1 MKKPVNILLL
11 TAFAP
16 ILIVA
21 GILGFV
27 TPPSLA
33 LMSGATPYNLF
44 HLFFGLV
51 GVGLLFTKRLSLAK
65 IFNIGFGAIDLYQAV
80 ASFAGLFPTTLF
92 AYKRADD
99 VLHIV
104 LGLLLVGVGL
114 LADRNTDA
122 AK

>member
-65 IFNIGFGAIDLYQAV
+65 IFNIGFGAIDLYQAM